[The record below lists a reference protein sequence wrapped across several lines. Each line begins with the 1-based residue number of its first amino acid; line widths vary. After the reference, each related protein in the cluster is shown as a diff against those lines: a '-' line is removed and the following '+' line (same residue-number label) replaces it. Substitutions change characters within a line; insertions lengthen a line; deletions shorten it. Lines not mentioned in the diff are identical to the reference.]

1 MILMR
6 DEGKPKTLGA
16 IIVSR
21 MGKPKGEDEG
31 SEPESDEEPTSKDAL
46 RAAASTLLDAIQS
59 KDIEQFVDAFMHMQA
74 LCDDDSDYMTKDEDE
89 AQDSSFMK

>member
-21 MGKPKGEDEG
+21 MGKPKGEDGE
-31 SEPESDEEPTSKDAL
+31 SDESDEEPTSKDAL

-89 AQDSSFMK
+89 AQDSSFMQ